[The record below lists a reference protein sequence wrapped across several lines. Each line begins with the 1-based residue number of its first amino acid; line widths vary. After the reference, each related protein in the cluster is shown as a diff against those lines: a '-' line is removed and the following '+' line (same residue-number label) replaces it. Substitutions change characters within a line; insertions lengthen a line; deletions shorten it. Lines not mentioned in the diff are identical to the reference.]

1 MSEVTFSEEGGL
13 RYLHFGSPWVQGAM
27 RLSSPTSLELSYI
40 QDMMSWMLFLD
51 PPKQITQLGIGAGSL
66 TKYCLSKCAPSQ
78 VVVVEL
84 SDTVILAAQMWFH
97 VPAHARLEIVH
108 QDAKKYLEDMPA
120 LTLPNVLQ
128 VDIYDETARGPVFD
142 SLDFYE
148 NCLRFM
154 GGYEKTPTVGIAV
167 FNFFGLPH
175 FIKSRE
181 RLAKVFG
188 GRIVCLSPCAEGN
201 VVVLAFCGPQS
212 KFSLAAIKIRADR
225 LEKAWKL
232 PAARWVKAIN
242 QPVNHWM
249 LD

>member
-27 RLSSPTSLELSYI
+27 RLSSPSSLELSYI

-51 PPKQITQLGIGAGSL
+51 PPKQITQLGMGAGSL
-66 TKYCLSKCAPSQ
+66 TKYCLSKCAPSR

-84 SDTVILAAQMWFH
+84 SDTVILAAQMWFR
-97 VPAHARLEIVH
+97 VPTHARLQIVH

-120 LTLPNVLQ
+120 LTVSNVLQ

-142 SLDFYE
+142 SLVFYE
-148 NCLRFM
+148 SCLRFM
-154 GGYEKTPTVGIAV
+154 GGNEKTPVAGVAV
-167 FNFFGLPH
+167 FNFFGLPN

-181 RLAKVFG
+181 RLAKVFS
-188 GRIVCLSPCAEGN
+188 GRILCLSPCAEGN
-201 VVVLAFCGPQS
+201 VVVLAFCGPQTR
-212 KFSLAAIKIRADR
+212 FSREALRLRSDR
-225 LEKAWKL
+225 LEKRWRL
-232 PAARWVKAIN
+232 PSARWMKAIN